1 MHEHL
6 LCQFINDENNQWTF
20 QHNEVAIL
28 LHELFNIQKMSCKI
42 IADSFPVFLEFRTLS
57 RHMVSDD
64 AGIMEE
70 PPGF

>member
-1 MHEHL
+1 MDDRGRKKGIYN
-6 LCQFINDENNQWTF
+6 INGEF
-20 QHNEVAIL
+20 
-28 LHELFNIQKMSCKI
+28 
-42 IADSFPVFLEFRTLS
+42 FPVFLEFRTLS